1 MAANSLYDKYNDNS
15 IMTASKEE
23 LTLMLYEGA
32 LKFANQAMTAIES
45 KDYVKSNTLIMK
57 VEDIIREFQM
67 TLDFQYNISNDLNSL
82 YDYMYGRL
90 VEANMKKD
98 LNILEEVRNMLRE
111 FRDTWKEAMNLAKQ
125 PA

>member
-1 MAANSLYDKYNDNS
+1 
-15 IMTASKEE
+15 MTASKEE